1 MPSEGVRQSVSNG
14 STASLW
20 EAYEYSD
27 LSLMP
32 LTLLI
37 TAHSVEMAYSA
48 VVYSDVLTFTTM
60 CELDAMPIAKACM
73 NKAIFCLAFD
83 SIMWFVDLMIALEHN
98 KT

>member
-60 CELDAMPIAKACM
+60 CELDAMPIAKDM
-73 NKAIFCLAFD
+73 HEQSHFLFGFRFD
-83 SIMWFVDLMIALEHN
+83 YVVC
-98 KT
+98 